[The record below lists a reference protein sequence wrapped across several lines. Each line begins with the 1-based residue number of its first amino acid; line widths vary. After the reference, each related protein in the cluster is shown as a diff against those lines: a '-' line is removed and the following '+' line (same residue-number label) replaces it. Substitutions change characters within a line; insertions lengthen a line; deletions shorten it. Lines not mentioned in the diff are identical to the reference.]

1 MTSNNLKRAAPASDD
16 EEERPS
22 KRYHINEDSPDP
34 SNPANLSEDVSDEQ
48 HSEDFSANIE
58 ANIMEGFSSRS
69 DDVREAQQL
78 GHDSVHPETQVERAY
93 TAPSN
98 VKRALPSNNE
108 VDEPPS
114 KRPRI
119 DDDAGLQTNNNQ

>member
-22 KRYHINEDSPDP
+22 KRYHSNEDSPDP
-34 SNPANLSEDVSDEQ
+34 LNPANIFEDVSDEQ
-48 HSEDFSANIE
+48 HSEDFSASIE

-69 DDVREAQQL
+69 DDVREAQQS
-78 GHDSVHPETQVERAY
+78 GDDSVHLETQVERAS

-98 VKRALPSNNE
+98 VKRALPSINE
-108 VDEPPS
+108 GDEQPS
-114 KRPRI
+114 KRLRI
-119 DDDAGLQTNNNQ
+119 DDDAGLQTNNKQ